1 MAAVGKVIIDV
12 SDVKTTVVCNVGTC
26 RFPIAIPIKL
36 ELVPVDGER
45 WTMTATPDLR
55 RIWAHMESNHP
66 EPPPATPLV
75 EGASSPKTYE
85 QQRRE
90 WQEEARGWS
99 GV

>member
-1 MAAVGKVIIDV
+1 MAAVEKVIIDV

-26 RFPIAIPIKL
+26 RFPMSIPIKL

-66 EPPPATPLV
+66 EP
-75 EGASSPKTYE
+75 KTYE